1 MAPRKK
7 AVKAIP
13 EEPLSNSVNP
23 LEDQK
28 PVETVET
35 KKPKKE
41 RKTKKYDVIAV
52 VTPEGIQGNLQ
63 VETRKPLIAHLPIRS
78 SDVKFHDQPLVYD
91 PSIPQNPVAFD
102 ASVVD
107 PFSAEAMYEVQEG
120 AETLPVPSFIS
131 KAGDDAE
138 VEIKEKDKDTAL
150 SVQKKSQQAVPA
162 GNTRLLAEFAT
173 SKQTKTLPSETSIA
187 CFWCCEQYEGQPCAI
202 PTGLIDEIWQVYG
215 AFCSPQCCLAYILSE
230 NLDTHVRWERIAM
243 LNSIYGPQ
251 CNGRVYPAP
260 NRECL
265 QRFGGPMSSEEFKSI
280 VQGQRVRVDVHVPPM
295 VSILASMDTK
305 PIDFFETNTQTK
317 HLNITN
323 YTPTYTAEEGSGG
336 GLKLKR
342 SKPLKDKESTLDS
355 CLNIMVKQKPV
366 SGK

>member
-28 PVETVET
+28 PIETVET

-52 VTPEGIQGNLQ
+52 VTPDGIQGNLQ

-78 SDVKFHDQPLVYD
+78 ADVKFHDQPLVYD

-120 AETLPVPSFIS
+120 AETLPVPSFIPKEDS
-131 KAGDDAE
+131 NGESE
-138 VEIKEKDKDTAL
+138 VPA
-150 SVQKKSQQAVPA
+150 VPQKKTVPA
-162 GNTRLLAEFAT
+162 PSGNTNKLLSEFAT
-173 SKQTKTLPSETSIA
+173 SKQTKTLPSETSVA
-187 CFWCCEQYEGQPCAI
+187 CFWCCEQYEGKPCAI
-202 PTGLIDEIWQVYG
+202 PTGLIDEVWQVYG

-265 QRFGGPMSSEEFKSI
+265 QRFGGPMTSEEFKSVI
-280 VQGQRVRVDVHVPPM
+280 QGQRVRVDVHVPPM

-323 YTPTYTAEEGSGG
+323 YTPSYTAEESSGG

-355 CLNIMVKQKPV
+355 CLNIMVKQKV
-366 SGK
+366 GGGK